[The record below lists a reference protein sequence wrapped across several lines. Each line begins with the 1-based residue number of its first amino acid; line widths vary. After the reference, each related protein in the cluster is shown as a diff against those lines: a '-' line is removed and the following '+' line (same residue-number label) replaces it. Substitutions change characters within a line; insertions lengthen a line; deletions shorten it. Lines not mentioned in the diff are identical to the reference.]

1 MLEIRRYESS
11 DYDVVWNLHVSG
23 LQNVGAYLGN
33 GPWDNDLHAI
43 EHVYFYNQGEFLVG
57 TYEGRIVAMGAF
69 RKTSEK
75 LAEIKRMR
83 VDPDFQGRGFGQIIL
98 DELETRALALGYT
111 KLHLDTSVLQIAA
124 QKLYMKNGFRETG
137 REVHRGL
144 ECILFEKSIGQSKG
158 V

>member
-11 DYDVVWNLHVSG
+11 DYDDVWNLHVSG

-33 GPWDNDLHAI
+33 GPWDNDLHNI
-43 EHVYFYNQGEFLVG
+43 EDAYLHNRGEFLIG
-57 TYEGRIVAMGAF
+57 IYEGRIVAMGAF
-69 RKTSEK
+69 RKTTTE

-83 VDPDFQGRGFGQIIL
+83 VHTDFQGRGFGQMIL

-111 KLHLDTSVLQIAA
+111 KLHLDTSVVQIVA
-124 QKLYMKNGFRETG
+124 QKLYMKNGFKETG

-144 ECILFEKSIGQSKG
+144 ECILFEKNIG
-158 V
+158 

>member
-11 DYDVVWNLHVSG
+11 DYDEVWNLHVSG

-33 GPWDNDLHAI
+33 GPWDNDLYNI
-43 EHVYFYNQGEFLVG
+43 EDAYLHNRGEFLIG
-57 TYEGRIVAMGAF
+57 IYEGRIVAMGAF
-69 RKTSEK
+69 RKTTTE

-83 VDPDFQGRGFGQIIL
+83 VHPDFQGRGFGQIML
-98 DELETRALALGYT
+98 DELEIRALALGYT
-111 KLHLDTSVLQIAA
+111 KLHLDTSVKQAAA

-144 ECILFEKSIGQSKG
+144 ECILFEKSIG
-158 V
+158 